1 MTLLPRRPVVIAN
14 EIRLKRSH
22 HPGAFLVVEGRDDRL
37 FCERHTDSGCCN
49 IVVAEE
55 KEKVLEVIRILD
67 TAGFA
72 GVLGMVDPDFDFLAN
87 TEPLSPN
94 VVTCDAHD
102 LEVTLLRSPALDR
115 LLVEFGSQQK
125 IQSLGVEVRELLFSA
140 ATPVGC
146 LRWLSRKNNLGLRF
160 QGLNLA
166 LCVDRN
172 SLRIDLIKLC
182 RKVKHL
188 SNKWDLDELE
198 LVEAVEA
205 MTITHHN
212 RCHVCCGDD
221 VLQVL
226 SIGLRK
232 ALGTKPSQIVKVDR
246 LKEALRLAFDDAD
259 FETSFLG
266 AAFRDWESRN
276 PEFRVLKA

>member
-1 MTLLPRRPVVIAN
+1 MLQRRPIVIAN

-37 FCERHTDSGCCN
+37 FCERYTDSGGCN
-49 IVVAEE
+49 LVVAEE

-67 TAGFA
+67 TDGFA
-72 GVLGMVDPDFDFLAN
+72 GVLGMVDPDFDFLEN
-87 TEPLSPN
+87 TEPLGPN

-102 LEVTLLRSPALDR
+102 LEVALLRSPALDR

-140 ATPVGC
+140 ATPVGY
-146 LRWLSRKNNLGLRF
+146 LRWLSRKQNLGLRF

-166 LCVDRN
+166 SCVDRN
-172 SLRIDLIKLC
+172 SLEVDLITLC
-182 RKVKHL
+182 RNVKNL
-188 SNKWDLDELE
+188 SREFKLDELK

-205 MTITHHN
+205 LTVTHHD
-212 RCHVCCGDD
+212 RYHVCCGDD

-232 ALGTKPSQIVKVDR
+232 VLGTKPAQIVSVVR
-246 LKEALRLAFDDAD
+246 LKETLRLAFDDAD

-266 AAFRDWESRN
+266 AAFRGWEIRN
-276 PEFRVLKA
+276 PEFRILKA